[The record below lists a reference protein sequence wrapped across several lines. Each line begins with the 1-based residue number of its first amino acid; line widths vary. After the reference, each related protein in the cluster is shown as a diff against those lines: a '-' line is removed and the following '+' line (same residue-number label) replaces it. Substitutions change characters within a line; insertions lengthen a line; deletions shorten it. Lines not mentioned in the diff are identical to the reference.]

1 MIYLIMYDIMIPI
14 YFSLYIYKPTPP
26 PARVFF
32 DLQINMYISVK
43 RISQPVLHSTQSI

>member
-1 MIYLIMYDIMIPI
+1 MYDIMIPI
-14 YFSLYIYKPTPP
+14 YFSLYIYKPTHPPTP